1 MRSSRTIITLFSDRP
16 EAVLSGTSFLAS
28 ILMHGAVIGV
38 VALAILYGPQKVV
51 VTERYAVRHLE
62 LNAPE
67 PQMRASAGSGIRY
80 PGPHR
85 AAHTPAADGKQA
97 ARQAQLRQ
105 IAQGAPG
112 TQTLVQPKIKSP
124 PTLAREVPV
133 PTAVIWS
140 AEKTVVKTI
149 VPPKPAMPTAA
160 DVHPSLDAPNEEVNL
175 ADVGISATDL
185 ASPKQPILPSTTSP
199 VVVHG
204 PEQQAQL
211 APATTSVS
219 SAPPTPAAVMSI
231 SDLHMANGTVSLP
244 PVNETVSSSSPGAL
258 APGGQAKEPSQ
269 AGNGNQAAKAD
280 GTGAGKGTD
289 EKGDK
294 PEPAGNR
301 NVAKT
306 GPAQGADSGNR
317 NEKKTA
323 PAPGA
328 EAGNRNEKNAAPGP
342 GADSGS
348 GNGSGYQPF
357 NVIKLPKDGEFGA
370 VVVGS
375 SLEDKYP
382 ETAELWSGRMAYT
395 VYLHVGLAK
404 TWILQYSLSR
414 ADDAAAGGN
423 IAHIEAPWPYN
434 IVRPNIA
441 PGTIDADALMVHGFV
456 NQAGRFEALTIAFPP
471 EFEQAK
477 FVLDTLAKWE
487 FRPATQG
494 GQNVRVEVLLVI
506 PEVQE

>member
-16 EAVLSGTSFLAS
+16 EAVLSGSSFLVS
-28 ILMHGAVIGV
+28 ILVHGAVIGV
-38 VALAILYGPQKVV
+38 VALGILYGPQSRV
-51 VTERYAVRHLE
+51 VTESYTVRHLE
-62 LNAPE
+62 LHAPE

-85 AAHTPAADGKQA
+85 AARTPATGGKQA
-97 ARQAQLRQ
+97 APQAQLRLV
-105 IAQGAPG
+105 AQGAPG
-112 TQTLVQPKIKSP
+112 AQTLVQPKIKSP
-124 PTLAREVPV
+124 PTLAREVPI

-140 AEKTVVKTI
+140 PEKTVVKTI

-160 DVHPSLDAPNEEVNL
+160 DVHPSLDPPNEEVNL

-204 PEQQAQL
+204 PEQAQV

-219 SAPPTPAAVMSI
+219 SAQPTPAAVMSI
-231 SDLHMANGTVSLP
+231 SDLHMANGTVTLP
-244 PVNETVSSSSPGAL
+244 PVNETVSSASPGAL
-258 APGGQAKEPSQ
+258 APGQAKAPSQ
-269 AGNGNQAAKAD
+269 TGNGNQAAKAD
-280 GTGAGKGTD
+280 GTGAVQGTG
-289 EKGDK
+289 EKGDR

-323 PAPGA
+323 PAQ
-328 EAGNRNEKNAAPGP
+328 

-348 GNGSGYQPF
+348 GNGAGNYPAF
-357 NVIKLPKDGEFGA
+357 DVIKLPKDGEFGA

-375 SLEDKYP
+375 SLEEKYP
-382 ETAELWSGRMAYT
+382 EIAELWSGRLAYT
-395 VYLHVGLAK
+395 VYLHVGLAR

-434 IVRPNIA
+434 IVRPNLA
-441 PGTIDADALMVHGFV
+441 PGAIDADALMVHGYV
-456 NQAGRFEALTIAFPP
+456 NQAGRFEALAIAFPP
-471 EFEQAK
+471 EFAQAK
-477 FVLDTLAKWE
+477 FVLDALAKWE
-487 FRPATQG
+487 FRPATQS

-506 PEVQE
+506 PEVPE